1 MKRLPIDISSFKM
14 LIENNYLYID
24 KTQYIYK
31 AITTGRYY
39 FLSRPRRFGK
49 SLLISTLHELFSGNR
64 ELFKDLWIAKSDYK
78 WTEHP
83 VINLDFSDLD
93 ISSPDEL
100 KAGLSSSLDDIA
112 KKHSI
117 DISAKCTPGL
127 KLKALVKD
135 LALKNQVV
143 VLIDEYDYPLINNLD
158 DLKIAKANQKI
169 LKNFFS
175 VLKSLNA
182 DLRAIFL
189 TGVTKFSKTSVFS
202 GLNNLNDITIDENAA
217 ALLGYTKEEIEK
229 YFSPFITEIA
239 IKLEVPI
246 TKVKEEMQR
255 WYNGYRFSVDVPL
268 NVYNPFSILYF
279 LEKQK
284 FWNYWFES
292 GTPSFL
298 MDLIKNQYKNLED
311 FESVEFSYDS
321 LGTFDIV
328 GKIPIITLLF
338 QTGYLTIKDY
348 DSATRR
354 FKVGYPNFEVQES
367 FQKYILAAISNNNAN
382 EIEDIAH
389 HLNNALKEKNIPLFC
404 TLLQSLFATIPYQ
417 LHISEERYYHSLF
430 QLIGNLLRFNIQS
443 EISTDKGRIDLVIT
457 TQTNIFIFEL
467 KFGLNAKAALQQI
480 IDTKYYERYLGSK
493 KEIILIGLSFNN
505 KKKKLFL
512 THECIPLT
520 DVLK

>member
-1 MKRLPIDISSFKM
+1 MKRLPIFVSTFPKM
-14 LIENNYLYID
+14 IEGDYVYID
-24 KTQYIYK
+24 KTQQIYNLF
-31 AITTGRYY
+31 ADGGYY

-49 SLLISTLHELFSGNR
+49 SLLISTLHELFSGNK

-93 ISSPDEL
+93 IGSPEEL
-100 KAGLSSSLDDIA
+100 RIGLASSLDDIA
-112 KKHSI
+112 SNYSI
-117 DISAKCTPGL
+117 DISSKDTPGL
-127 KLKALVKD
+127 KLKTLIKV
-135 LALKNQVV
+135 LAQKNKVA

-158 DLKIAKANQKI
+158 DPKTSKANNKI

-182 DLRAIFL
+182 YIHSIVL

-202 GLNNLNDITIDENAA
+202 GLNNLNDITIDEKAA
-217 ALLGYTKEEIEK
+217 ALLGYTKEEIEE
-229 YFSPFITEIA
+229 YFPEFISEA
-239 IKLEVPI
+239 SIKLEMTTSEI
-246 TKVKEEMQR
+246 KREMQQ
-255 WYNGYRFSVDVPL
+255 WYNGYRFSDLSVY
-268 NVYNPFSILYF
+268 VYNPFSVLYF
-279 LEKQK
+279 LEKKK
-284 FWNYWFES
+284 FSNYWIES
-292 GTPSFL
+292 GNPSFFIE
-298 MDLIKNQYKNLED
+298 LIKNQYKALEN
-311 FESVEFSYDS
+311 FESIQFSYDS
-321 LGTFDIV
+321 LGTFDI
-328 GKIPIITLLF
+328 GRIPIIALLF
-338 QTGYLTIKDY
+338 QTGYLTIESY
-348 DSATRR
+348 DTNTRR
-354 FKVGYPNFEVQES
+354 YRLDYPSFEIKES
-367 FQKYILAAISNNNAN
+367 FQKYILAAISNNNVSD
-382 EIEDIAH
+382 IDDIAYE
-389 HLNNALKEKNIPLFC
+389 LSDALSNNKVPLFC
-404 TLLQSLFATIPYQ
+404 TLLQSLLANIPYQ

-512 THECIPLT
+512 THEFIPLAN
-520 DVLK
+520 VLK